1 MARVPYASRTSLGP
15 QYNDLFDRLEAER
28 GNPVEHIFTA
38 IANVPEV
45 CDAVLH
51 MAMSLRKQTV
61 IDRRLRELAVLT
73 VGLETKSEYEF
84 EHHWNSAV
92 KAGVAREQLEDI
104 ANFETSSLFNEQE
117 RAIMR
122 YSKEATVHGEV
133 SDSTWESICGF
144 LDLKQRMELVLTV
157 AWYNCVVRIL
167 LPLQIDKE
175 EWLQRL

>member
-61 IDRRLRELAVLT
+61 IDRRFRELAVLT
-73 VGLETKSEYEF
+73 AGVETKSEYEF

-92 KAGVAREQLEDI
+92 KAGVVREQLEQI
-104 ANFETSSLFNEQE
+104 GHFETSPIFSEQE
-117 RAIMR
+117 RTVMR
-122 YSKEATVHGEV
+122 YAKDATRH
-133 SDSTWESICGF
+133 
-144 LDLKQRMELVLTV
+144 
-157 AWYNCVVRIL
+157 
-167 LPLQIDKE
+167 
-175 EWLQRL
+175 